1 MDFFYEHRRIGT
13 LKEGVFRKRVKKS
26 KHLMRMNDSWGIQL
40 NALNQLNDQKC
51 TEIRI
56 LETEEN
62 KVYSVPFEKMWKE
75 SQTMMFDGEQ
85 AFLPRSEWTITDN
98 TK

>member
-1 MDFFYEHRRIGT
+1 MDFFHENKRIGS
-13 LKEGVFRKRVKKS
+13 LKEGVFRKRVSKS

-40 NALNQLNDQKC
+40 EALNSLQKAGC

-56 LETEEN
+56 LEQEDN

-75 SQTMMFDGEQ
+75 SQVLSYDGTQ
-85 AFLPRSEWTITDN
+85 AFLPRSQWDIKDN
-98 TK
+98 K

>member
-1 MDFFYEHRRIGT
+1 MTDFFHNNRMIGS

-26 KHLMRMNDSWGIQL
+26 KHLMRKLNAWGIQFDALMEL
-40 NALNQLNDQKC
+40 NKQGC

-62 KVYSVPFEKMWKE
+62 KVYSTPLEVIWKQGKVE
-75 SQTMMFDGEQ
+75 NFGDGDQ
-85 AFLPRSEWTITDN
+85 AFLPLSQWKITN
-98 TK
+98 N